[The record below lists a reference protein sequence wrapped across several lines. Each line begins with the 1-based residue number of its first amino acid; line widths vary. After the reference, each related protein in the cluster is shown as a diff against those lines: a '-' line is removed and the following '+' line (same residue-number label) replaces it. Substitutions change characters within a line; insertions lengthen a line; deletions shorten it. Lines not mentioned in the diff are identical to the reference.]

1 MFRYIMTSPV
11 KIQVNHPFTA
21 LMSISYPQEVTNFQ
35 NILINFSLSPPSP
48 PPPPQDAVV
57 NKKKP
62 TIYSFVEA
70 GKEYFP
76 KLCKALMALV
86 YFTPVLHEDQKHLSN
101 IVDGMLPL
109 YS

>member
-1 MFRYIMTSPV
+1 MSRYIMTSLV
-11 KIQVNHPFTA
+11 KIQLNDPFTA

-35 NILINFSLSPPSP
+35 NILINFSLSPP
-48 PPPPQDAVV
+48 PPPQDAVV
-57 NKKKP
+57 IKKKP

-101 IVDGMLPL
+101 IADGMLPL